1 MLKRLISDKLF
12 NIIIYA
18 SFIFLIVGLYQADY
32 LKIPTIKST
41 SLMLLSFPVMFVGFW
56 FYCYQWGKILKHNGE
71 PTHWA
76 SQIAA
81 GGLPIFAKYIPGKL
95 WSLIGRAAYSNKY
108 DGVNLGEASLM
119 SMKAQVITIWLGFFY
134 GIVGYMYASS
144 LSFESMLSM
153 AALFAATPIFFFQK
167 PADYV
172 NSFIN
177 RKFNKEIEITM
188 LDWPTVRTLFLP
200 TSMKWLFWSAGFYLM
215 AQSLLADPIH
225 VTSGLC
231 FALAT
236 NIGIVA
242 IFAPGGIGVREGM
255 IVFYL
260 NYLGV
265 GFSDATTIAVF
276 SRLWYLV
283 GETFLFVMGVAADRY
298 YRYKIRWEE

>member
-1 MLKRLISDKLF
+1 MKEFIRKHLF
-12 NIIIYA
+12 NWIIYL

-32 LKIPTIKST
+32 LKVPSIKSPT
-41 SLMLLSFPVMFVGFW
+41 LLLISFPVMFIGFW
-56 FYCYQWGKILKHNGE
+56 FYCYTWGRILRINGE
-71 PTHWA
+71 YTNWI

-81 GGLPIFAKYIPGKL
+81 SGLPVFAKYIPGKV
-95 WSLIGRAAYSNKY
+95 WSLIGRAAYSNKH
-108 DGVNLGEASLM
+108 DEVPLGKASLL
-119 SMKAQVITIWLGFFY
+119 SVKAQVIAIWVGFLLG
-134 GIVGYMYASS
+134 ILGYMYASS
-144 LSFESMLSM
+144 LSFQSILSML
-153 AALFAATPIFFFQK
+153 ALIGVTPVFFFQK

-188 LDWPTVRTLFLP
+188 LDWPTVRTLFMP
-200 TSMKWLFWSAGFYLM
+200 TTMKWIFWSAGFYLM
-215 AQSLLADPIH
+215 SQALLTEPIDPA
-225 VTSGLC
+225 SGLC

-242 IFAPGGIGVREGM
+242 IFAPGGIGVREGL

-276 SRLWYLV
+276 SRLWFLI
-283 GETFLFVMGVAADRY
+283 GEGFLFLMGVTADRY
-298 YRYKIRWEE
+298 YRYYVLPER